1 MYPLL
6 NFILMGKNLRQS
18 LQYDTNVTNDAVEKS
33 VLQ

>member
-6 NFILMGKNLRQS
+6 NFILMGKNLQS